1 MKYLILKV
9 VMPKKSKYY
18 IKKNTPIDLLKDVN
32 GLYIASDEKQVKF
45 GIASEIVSGK
55 KENLLK
61 LGDSFKGHI
70 KKVRK
75 SNALVAIPMQKNLMI
90 DEEK

>member
-55 KENLLK
+55 K
-61 LGDSFKGHI
+61 I
-70 KKVRK
+70 Y
-75 SNALVAIPMQKNLMI
+75 
-90 DEEK
+90 